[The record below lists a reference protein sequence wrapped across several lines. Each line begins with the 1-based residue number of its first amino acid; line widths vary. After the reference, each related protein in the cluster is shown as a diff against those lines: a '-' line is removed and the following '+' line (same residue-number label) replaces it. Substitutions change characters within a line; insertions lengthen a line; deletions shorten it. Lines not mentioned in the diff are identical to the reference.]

1 MTAIIV
7 PGDRRHGKHPQTG
20 VLLNITFTLD
30 MVNMRFTNTM
40 LAMLFTF
47 VLASVTYAQTDI
59 ASAET
64 DQIVSTTVQQART
77 FAVSIDQADKM
88 LSIEF
93 EMFDDEPATIEVSS
107 ESGSFTQTLD
117 EKTLAAGTYI
127 REFFIPHLEDGKYFC
142 VIKSGS
148 WVGAHGFMVEPT
160 PITMEPILF

>member
-1 MTAIIV
+1 MTVIMSR
-7 PGDRRHGKHPQTG
+7 GDRRHGKHPQTS

-30 MVNMRFTNTM
+30 IVNMRFTNTM
-40 LAMLFTF
+40 LALLFTF

-59 ASAET
+59 ASADA
-64 DQIVSTTVQQART
+64 DQVATTTVQQART
-77 FAVSIDQADKM
+77 FTVSIDQADKM
-88 LSIEF
+88 LSIQF
-93 EMFDDEPATIEVSS
+93 DMFDDAPATIEVCS

-117 EKTLAAGTYI
+117 EKTLEAGTHN
-127 REFFIPHLEDGKYFC
+127 RKFFIPHLEDGKYYC